1 MSSRGATPT
10 TEGAGPPLALVDAF
24 AERPFA
30 GNPAGVCLLD
40 GPAEAGWMQALA
52 AELGQSETAFTHP
65 SGDGRRALRWFTPA
79 AEVELCGH
87 ATLAAA
93 HALWESGGAPE
104 DEPIV
109 FDTLSGPLTARRA
122 GSLVEM
128 DFPATPAGAVE
139 APPELAAALG
149 TPPHAVARSRFDYLA
164 ELATPAAVAELVPD
178 LAAVARLP
186 ARGLVVTA
194 GGGAAGADF
203 TSRFFAPQ
211 TGIDEDPV
219 TGSAHCALGP
229 YWAARLGRDELVG
242 HQASARG
249 GLVRVAVRGERI
261 RLAGAAVTTVS
272 GRARIAPPA

>member
-1 MSSRGATPT
+1 MQEIPFFQI
-10 TEGAGPPLALVDAF
+10 DAF
-24 AERPFA
+24 ATRVFA
-30 GNPAGVCLLD
+30 GNPAAVCPLEKWLPD
-40 GPAEAGWMQALA
+40 TTLQSIA
-52 AELGQSETAFTHP
+52 AENNLAETAFIVAEK
-65 SGDGRRALRWFTPA
+65 DRRRIRWFTPVE
-79 AEVELCGH
+79 EVPLCGH

-93 HALWESGGAPE
+93 HALWETGGAAE

-109 FDTLSGPLTARRA
+109 FDTLSGPLTARRD

-149 TPPHAVARSRFDYLA
+149 TPPRAVALSRFDYLA
-164 ELATPAAVAELVPD
+164 ELATPAAVADLVPD

-186 ARGLVVTA
+186 ARGLIVTAA
-194 GGGAAGADF
+194 GGGAGADF

-249 GLVRVAVRGERI
+249 GLVRVAVRDERI